1 MITAVGAQKGMIDI
15 LRMKNL
21 SRKISRVISVKR
33 RDTMQGIIG
42 VKILQQEKM
51 KILKA
56 MLVLWC
62 LRRLP
67 KISID
72 GLSTLVQVRI

>member
-1 MITAVGAQKGMIDI
+1 
-15 LRMKNL
+15 
-21 SRKISRVISVKR
+21 
-33 RDTMQGIIG
+33 MQGIVG

-62 LRRLP
+62 LRQLP
-67 KISID
+67 KMSID
-72 GLSTLVQVRI
+72 ELSTPVQVRK